1 MKGIRVLVRS
11 SLVPLALAFVAP
23 AARGEQV
30 LWRLE
35 APGGTLVLEGA
46 PGGRTARIARIATIE
61 KPAIATACWAVRGD
75 VSTAG
80 VEGSGYLE
88 MWSVFADGS
97 RYFSRTLG
105 EEGPMAR
112 LTGTEARREFVL
124 PFYGK
129 PGLVPARVEVNLVL
143 PGGGRVELTNVTFS
157 QLSPGENPLAP
168 RGAWLTGPEV
178 GLAGGLLGTLLG
190 CAGAIAGVLASRGRA
205 RSAVLGLF
213 VALIAAGLSLLAFGV
228 VAAVAGQPAWL
239 WGAALLA
246 GALAAGIPSANLPGL
261 RRRYQETEL
270 RRMRSLDPI

>member
-1 MKGIRVLVRS
+1 MTAIRVLVRS
-11 SLVPLALAFVAP
+11 TLVPLALAFVAP
-23 AARGEQV
+23 VASAEEV

-46 PGGRTARIARIATIE
+46 PGGRTTRIATIE
-61 KPAIATACWAVRGD
+61 APAVATACWAVRGD
-75 VSTAG
+75 VATVL

-112 LTGTEARREFVL
+112 LTGTGARRPFVL

-129 PGLVPARVEVNLVL
+129 PGLVPARIEVNLVL
-143 PGGGRVELTNVTFS
+143 PGGGRVELTDVTFS

-168 RGAWLTGPEV
+168 KGAWLTGPEV
-178 GLAGGLLGTLLG
+178 GLAGGILGTLLG

-213 VALIAAGLSLLAFGV
+213 VALIAAGFLLLAFGA

-246 GALAAGIPSANLPGL
+246 GSLAAAVPSAILPGL
-261 RRRYQETEL
+261 RRRYEETEL